1 MRINPKLF
9 ALANEAQPIDVQE
22 FDERKVEIFI
32 MDQYP
37 NVKEEFINKGKF
49 AVWSSEDGTNYR
61 LFIEDGYYNELKPL
75 YTASINKIWVDF
87 WDACER
93 ISKKMSRCVILPLTV
108 VALAACIGF
117 SFLKD
122 IGVYLM
128 IGVVAVAFFGMLF
141 TNRLTKKK
149 IYEENAS
156 SVELIKK
163 SLGGTKEF
171 DALLEKQ
178 KNYMDSYYDA
188 LYPDEEEEVLE
199 EESTLEAPKSEESI
213 KPEQDTIVE
222 AEIEEVKEDTK
233 NE

>member
-1 MRINPKLF
+1 MHPKNL
-9 ALANEAQPIDVQE
+9 P
-22 FDERKVEIFI
+22 
-32 MDQYP
+32 
-37 NVKEEFINKGKF
+37 KF
-49 AVWSSEDGTNYR
+49 
-61 LFIEDGYYNELKPL
+61 
-75 YTASINKIWVDF
+75 
-87 WDACER
+87 
-93 ISKKMSRCVILPLTV
+93 
-108 VALAACIGF
+108 
-117 SFLKD
+117 
-122 IGVYLM
+122 YLL